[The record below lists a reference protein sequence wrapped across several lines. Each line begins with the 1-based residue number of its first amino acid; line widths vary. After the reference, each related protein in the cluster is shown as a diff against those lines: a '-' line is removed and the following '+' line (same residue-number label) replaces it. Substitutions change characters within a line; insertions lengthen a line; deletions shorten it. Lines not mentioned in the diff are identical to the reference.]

1 MRFLKKNKKSYLI
14 EINEELTKY
23 KVNKN
28 EQIFKN
34 YTERCYNYFKN
45 GGKTEIWDGYQ
56 KSISIQNNLEVIDM
70 DFKSINHNPD
80 SIYVHLGL
88 GMGLGNGQGKS
99 DMESVL
105 YNIHSNEIDNNLKNI
120 IDICKKND
128 FIGKPYKIK
137 TRKLGTTSVNNIR
150 YLIQSLSILKHM
162 KNININNIN
171 VIEIGGGYGGLS
183 YFIKNLSYIYDID
196 ISSYTI
202 YDLENVGVFQTKIQN
217 YLNNKIV
224 TKVLPDNTN
233 LKENSFLITNYA
245 LSELSEDLIKQY
257 NNLVLPYIKN
267 GYITWNV
274 IPFDIRYINKIN
286 FDKNQN
292 IDIDAEKFCWSDL
305 VIRF

>member
-105 YNIHSNEIDNNLKNI
+105 YNIHSNEIDNNLVVKDNI
-120 IDICKKND
+120 PKIELLQNGNLSDI
-128 FIGKPYKIK
+128 
-137 TRKLGTTSVNNIR
+137 
-150 YLIQSLSILKHM
+150 
-162 KNININNIN
+162 
-171 VIEIGGGYGGLS
+171 
-183 YFIKNLSYIYDID
+183 IKNRYSTIGPSIVHKYIQDLKYNIYEQNETLDFNF
-196 ISSYTI
+196 SFKNQKMFGVI
-202 YDLENVGVFQTKIQN
+202 YDLLFT
-217 YLNNKIV
+217 
-224 TKVLPDNTN
+224 
-233 LKENSFLITNYA
+233 
-245 LSELSEDLIKQY
+245 
-257 NNLVLPYIKN
+257 
-267 GYITWNV
+267 
-274 IPFDIRYINKIN
+274 RYILDYILLKLKPTEYQKIS
-286 FDKNQN
+286 K
-292 IDIDAEKFCWSDL
+292 
-305 VIRF
+305 IRGLYVSTYI